1 VFVDD
6 ITANVKGAEAVGM
19 TGIHHKAAEE
29 TLPQLERLFGV
40 RLAEG
45 PAA

>member
-19 TGIHHKAAEE
+19 TGLHHTTAET
-29 TLPQLERLFGV
+29 TLPELERLFGISLNDG
-40 RLAEG
+40 R
-45 PAA
+45 